1 MSRRTNRG
9 TIFLT
14 DESKYDSLR
23 CKGDVKAEGR
33 ISAESV
39 NIKGKLTAD
48 SEITADK
55 SFDFK
60 GRISAGNITA
70 RHVRIITGSD
80 GNAGNIT
87 GGNVFIRC
95 GLDPVAREEF
105 LSITERILDIFHIN
119 GTKIREAA
127 EKADAEKNEQPPV
140 FTCGEISG
148 TDIELHGVTC
158 KSVTGENITLNDGCN
173 IGEVSYTGS
182 YTADDSCVVG
192 KSERA

>member
-60 GRISAGNITA
+60 GRIS
-70 RHVRIITGSD
+70 
-80 GNAGNIT
+80 AGNIT

-173 IGEVSYTGS
+173 VGEVSYTGS